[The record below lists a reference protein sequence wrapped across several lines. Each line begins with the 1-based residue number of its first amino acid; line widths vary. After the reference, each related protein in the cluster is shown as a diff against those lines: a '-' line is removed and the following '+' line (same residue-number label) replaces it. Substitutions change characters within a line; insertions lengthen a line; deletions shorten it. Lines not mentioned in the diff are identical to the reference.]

1 MRYTK
6 LSRYW
11 RITASATGLIVP
23 LAMANTAFSQPPNP
37 RSEVIDN
44 RSTTNEQTSDRSLDD
59 QAEGVEYLTRGPLH
73 EAFAEPYDANPEP
86 SPVVQQQPP
95 EPIDEMPPEYRP
107 DGKNVTWIP
116 GYWSWDDEREDFI
129 WVSGVWRDL
138 PPGQQWVPGY
148 WDRANDGYRYI
159 GGFWT
164 SNDVSEVQYLP
175 EPPKSLEQG
184 PSSPAPGED
193 HFYVPGNWVY
203 ENNDYQWQPGF
214 WSAAH
219 ADWVWVPAQYVWT
232 PRGCVYQAGYW
243 DHDVAHRGV
252 LFTPVYYSQPVYRN
266 AGYSY
271 RPRYTID
278 TSVGLFVHL
287 FVRPS
292 HRHYYFGDYYGSR
305 YSNNYYP
312 WATRYQGYQYYD
324 PFYASFHNRNG
335 RGGSNNLLGWITN
348 QYQVFARNDRYRP
361 ARTIADQRN
370 FLRSNQNTEIDST
383 VLRLTSLGESL
394 DVLANNQNSDLNLR
408 RIDNNEIDR
417 IRQSLDPLRELSR
430 DRLNLEG
437 SSANADASVN
447 TDANVDGNN
456 SNANAQANADARG
469 SLRLPG
475 RDRDES
481 SAASDLSNAANDLL
495 GGGNSDTPSQQN
507 DAERNQQGNTAMD
520 RARETANNAA
530 NTAQDRARNA
540 SEQARDAAGQTRDA
554 AEQARNTA
562 EGVRDRV
569 EGARDTAEAARETNG
584 RTRDTAEAA
593 REMSERARDRVEGAR
608 DRVEGARDRAEGARD
623 NIEGAG
629 EMSEPTRD
637 RIEQGR
643 DAANREARDTAESIR
658 ERMDRA
664 TDGTGAGDRVRDELR
679 RRSDE
684 ATRQTERLEAL
695 RPQRP
700 ENWPSQLRRSTD
712 RAIPER
718 PRLDNSRGNR
728 PNNVPGNVPGNVPNN
743 GPNNVPGNLRGN
755 TPNNVPGNLPGNL
768 RGNVPGNIPGN
779 APGNLLPNRGG
790 NANPGR
796 ALRNATESAAPAIQ
810 QGINNATQ
818 GATGGGN
825 AVQDVLNGVIGG

>member
-1 MRYTK
+1 MRYQK

-11 RITASATGLIVP
+11 RITASATGLVVP
-23 LAMANTAFSQPPNP
+23 LAMATTAFSQPPNP
-37 RSEVIDN
+37 RSEVTDN
-44 RSTTNEQTSDRSLDD
+44 RSATNQQTPDRSESE
-59 QAEGVEYLTRGPLH
+59 QSEGVEYLTRGPLH

-86 SPVVQQQPP
+86 SPVVQKQPP
-95 EPIDEMPPEYRP
+95 EPIDELPPEYRP

-148 WDRANDGYRYI
+148 WDSADGGYRYI
-159 GGFWT
+159 GGFWAS
-164 SNDVSEVQYLP
+164 SNTSEVQYLP

-203 ENNDYQWQPGF
+203 ENSDYQWQPGF
-214 WSAAH
+214 WSSSH

-312 WATRYQGYQYYD
+312 WATRYQGYQHYD

-348 QYQVFARNDRYRP
+348 QYQVFADNDRYRP

-370 FLRSNQNTEIDST
+370 FLRTSQNAEMDPTI
-383 VLRLTSLGESL
+383 LRLTSVGESL
-394 DVLANNQNSDLNLR
+394 DALANNQDSDLNLKP
-408 RIDNNEIDR
+408 IDNDEVDR
-417 IRQSLDPLRELSR
+417 IRQSLNPLRELSR
-430 DRLNLEG
+430 ERLNTEG
-437 SSANADASVN
+437 SSASADVSANANAN
-447 TDANVDGNN
+447 ANVDGNN
-456 SNANAQANADARG
+456 GGEANAEGRG
-469 SLRLPG
+469 RLRLPG
-475 RDRDES
+475 GDRPAS
-481 SAASDLSNAANDLL
+481 STVSDLSNAANDLL
-495 GGGNSDTPSQQN
+495 NGGKSDTQSQPN
-507 DAERNQQGNTAMD
+507 DSNRNQRGDTAMD
-520 RARETANNAA
+520 RG
-530 NTAQDRARNA
+530 
-540 SEQARDAAGQTRDA
+540 RDAANQAGQ
-554 AEQARNTA
+554 Q
-562 EGVRDRV
+562 
-569 EGARDTAEAARETNG
+569 ARDTAEQ
-584 RTRDTAEAA
+584 
-593 REMSERARDRVEGAR
+593 ARDRVEGAR
-608 DRVEGARDRAEGARD
+608 DS
-623 NIEGAG
+623 IEGAG
-629 EMSEPTRD
+629 DTSERVRD
-637 RIEQGR
+637 RMEQGR
-643 DAANREARDTAESIR
+643 DAANREARDASESIR
-658 ERMDRA
+658 ERMNRANDR
-664 TDGTGAGDRVRDELR
+664 TGAGDRVRDALESARPADSLRNSDPTRSSEGASNRFGNELR
-679 RRSDE
+679 RQADQ
-684 ATRQTERLEAL
+684 ATRQSERLEAL

-700 ENWPSQLRRSTD
+700 ENWPSQIRRNTD

-718 PRLDNSRGNR
+718 PRLNNSRGNQ
-728 PNNVPGNVPGNVPNN
+728 PGQPSQPGQPGNVN
-743 GPNNVPGNLRGN
+743 
-755 TPNNVPGNLPGNL
+755 
-768 RGNVPGNIPGN
+768 
-779 APGNLLPNRGG
+779 PNRGG

-825 AVQDVLNGVIGG
+825 AVQDALKGVLGG

>member
-1 MRYTK
+1 MAAQIFVPQNSDGCILRYQK

-11 RITASATGLIVP
+11 RITASATGLVVP
-23 LAMANTAFSQPPNP
+23 LAMATTAFSQPPNP
-37 RSEVIDN
+37 RSEVTDN
-44 RSTTNEQTSDRSLDD
+44 RSETNQQTPDRSESE
-59 QAEGVEYLTRGPLH
+59 QSEGVEYLTRGPLH

-86 SPVVQQQPP
+86 SPVVQKQPP
-95 EPIDEMPPEYRP
+95 EPIDELPPEYRP

-148 WDRANDGYRYI
+148 WDRAEGGYRYI
-159 GGFWT
+159 GGFWAS
-164 SNDVSEVQYLP
+164 SNMSEVQYLP

-214 WSAAH
+214 WSSSH

-312 WATRYQGYQYYD
+312 WATRYQGYQHYD

-348 QYQVFARNDRYRP
+348 QYQVFADNDRYRP

-370 FLRSNQNTEIDST
+370 FLRTSQNAEIDPT
-383 VLRLTSLGESL
+383 ILRLTSVGESL
-394 DVLANNQNSDLNLR
+394 DALVNNQDSDLNLTP
-408 RIDNNEIDR
+408 IDNDEVDR
-417 IRQSLDPLRELSR
+417 IRQSLNPLRELSR
-430 DRLNLEG
+430 ERLNTEG
-437 SSANADASVN
+437 SSANVDASAN
-447 TDANVDGNN
+447 ANANVDGNN
-456 SNANAQANADARG
+456 GGEANAEGRG
-469 SLRLPG
+469 RLRLPG
-475 RDRDES
+475 GDRPAS
-481 SAASDLSNAANDLL
+481 SPVSDLSNAANDLL
-495 GGGNSDTPSQQN
+495 NGGNSDTQSQPN
-507 DAERNQQGNTAMD
+507 DSNRDQRGDTAMD
-520 RARETANNAA
+520 RG
-530 NTAQDRARNA
+530 
-540 SEQARDAAGQTRDA
+540 RDAANQAGQ
-554 AEQARNTA
+554 Q
-562 EGVRDRV
+562 
-569 EGARDTAEAARETNG
+569 ARDTAEQ
-584 RTRDTAEAA
+584 
-593 REMSERARDRVEGAR
+593 AR

-623 NIEGAG
+623 RAEGARDRVEGAG
-629 EMSEPTRD
+629 DTSERVRD
-637 RIEQGR
+637 RMEQGR

-664 TDGTGAGDRVRDELR
+664 NDRTGAGDRVRDALDSARPADSLRNSDPTRGSEGAGNRVGNELR
-679 RRSDE
+679 RQADQ
-684 ATRQTERLEAL
+684 ATRQSERLEAL
-695 RPQRP
+695 RPERP
-700 ENWPSQLRRSTD
+700 ENWPSQIRRSTD

-718 PRLDNSRGNR
+718 PRLNNSRGNR
-728 PNNVPGNVPGNVPNN
+728 PTNVPGNAPGNAPGNVPGNVPGNAPGNA
-743 GPNNVPGNLRGN
+743 PNNVPGNLRGN
-755 TPNNVPGNLPGNL
+755 VPGN
-768 RGNVPGNIPGN
+768 V
-779 APGNLLPNRGG
+779 PGNLLPNRGG

-825 AVQDVLNGVIGG
+825 AVQGVLNGVLGG